1 MVSTDGHRLSKFG
14 KAMAKGPKLASGVLI
29 RAKGWPRLDGL
40 SKAGGRLRHRDSSR
54 VLRAAS
60 RRRDPDGEAGRR
72 SVSALRAVIPKENDK
87 ILVIE
92 REVLLDA
99 LREFPSSLP
108 TRPGNPAHPR
118 ERLACYRGRQPGS
131 WQRPGEAG
139 CEYKGSSL
147 QIGFNARYF
156 IDLLTE
162 MGSKNIRLELART
175 SIRR

>member
-1 MVSTDGHRLSKFG
+1 
-14 KAMAKGPKLASGVLI
+14 
-29 RAKGWPRLDGL
+29 
-40 SKAGGRLRHRDSSR
+40 LRHRDSSR

-72 SVSALRAVIPKENDK
+72 SVSALRSGHPKENDK

-99 LREFPSSLP
+99 LRRVSIIASDKTWGIRLILEKGSLAIEADNP
-108 TRPGNPAHPR
+108 DLGNAR
-118 ERLACYRGRQPGS
+118 EKLDV
-131 WQRPGEAG
+131 
-139 CEYKGSSL
+139 EYKGSSL

-162 MGSKNIRLELART
+162 MASKNVRLELGEDLDPAV
-175 SIRR
+175 IRPADDSDYLGVVMPMRL